1 MNKEVGVDIDGD
13 GKPDLSLDLKTI
25 ILIVGG
31 LISITMTYTT
41 LTEQIQ
47 LNKQGIEEAKKLP
60 PAKSHEL
67 IEQKLLYLEDMM
79 DKLTK
84 NHDKRLDNIEDKNM
98 ATQIG
103 EDTQV
108 QLDLKTIGMIV
119 GGVIALAS
127 MWFTLQGDIKE
138 LQNQIA
144 PEEFVKKMEF
154 NLKDELI
161 RATIIQID
169 KSTTDLKEDIE
180 DNKAAIKENTDKLY
194 EITRKR

>member
-1 MNKEVGVDIDGD
+1 
-13 GKPDLSLDLKTI
+13 
-25 ILIVGG
+25 
-31 LISITMTYTT
+31 
-41 LTEQIQ
+41 
-47 LNKQGIEEAKKLP
+47 
-60 PAKSHEL
+60 
-67 IEQKLLYLEDMM
+67 
-79 DKLTK
+79 
-84 NHDKRLDNIEDKNM
+84 M

-138 LQNQIA
+138 LQSQVA